1 MMKRK
6 IAALAILLAVFGT
19 IVGWRAAHRE
29 APVPFAEDRV
39 SEEVTGT
46 VNTLIR
52 AVEHGDAAAIKRI
65 WELPD
70 KETAMDCLRKIG
82 RTHDGVF
89 ATMSATYDGAN
100 RDRVLVTGMMPQGN
114 FAELTL
120 KKQGSSGIF
129 VGKTFRTSI

>member
-6 IAALAILLAVFGT
+6 IVTLAILLVVFGT

-46 VNTLIR
+46 VNSLIR
-52 AVEHGDAAAIKRI
+52 AVDRGDAAAIKKI

-70 KETAMDCLRKIG
+70 KETAMECLRKIG
-82 RTHDGVF
+82 RSHDGVF
-89 ATMSATYDGAN
+89 STMSATYDGDS

-114 FAELTL
+114 FSELTL
-120 KKQGSSGIF
+120 EKQNGE
-129 VGKTFRTSI
+129 FRIVSMNIY

>member
-39 SEEVTGT
+39 SEEITGT

-52 AVEHGDAAAIKRI
+52 AVERGDAAAIKKV
-65 WELPD
+65 WVLPD

-89 ATMSATYDGAN
+89 STMSAIYDGEN
-100 RDRVLVTGMMPQGN
+100 RDRILVTGMMPQGN
-114 FAELTL
+114 FSELTL
-120 KKQGSSGIF
+120 EKQNGE
-129 VGKTFRTSI
+129 FRIVNMTIH